1 MRGHA
6 RLGGAAQA
14 RVERDVEA
22 LHQRRGG
29 VRRRA
34 QGGEDGRLAFQA
46 VTQERLGERARVG
59 DRRAVAGQKQQVVT
73 AGQQPPQAAE
83 AFNVGMAAA
92 STEMMMASGQ
102 YDATFGARAQELSG
116 VALDNRKDQGERA
129 TFHYLDNF
137 AAAIRFTGKQL
148 IDLIKEYN
156 AHGFVMH
163 SNRSC
168 KPYSLVQ
175 EVIRRQVMRETGVPG
190 LMIEADMADPRAYA
204 KEPVRNRVQA
214 FLETL
219 EQ

>member
-1 MRGHA
+1 MDLAEGPP
-6 RLGGAAQA
+6 LEILAATY
-14 RVERDVEA
+14 
-22 LHQRRGG
+22 
-29 VRRRA
+29 
-34 QGGEDGRLAFQA
+34 
-46 VTQERLGERARVG
+46 TQIFLNRS
-59 DRRAVAGQKQQVVT
+59 
-73 AGQQPPQAAE
+73 AE
-83 AFNVGMAAA
+83 YR
-92 STEMMMASGQ
+92 T
-102 YDATFGARAQELSG
+102 
-116 VALDNRKDQGERA
+116 
-129 TFHYLDNF
+129 
-137 AAAIRFTGKQL
+137 KQL

-156 AHGFVMH
+156 AHGFVMQ